1 MDATANG
8 RAIVTGAS
16 EGIGRAL
23 ALALARAGF
32 PVTVVARNRERL
44 ESLLGE
50 LGGEGHRLLAADLAT
65 EAGVAAVV
73 AAMAE
78 DHCALLVNNAAFG
91 AVGDFAEVPLATQVN
106 MLRLNVEAPV
116 VLAHAFLRQAVRGD
130 ALVNLS
136 SVVAFLPQPAQPLY
150 TATKAF
156 VTSLSE
162 TLWQNAKS
170 RGVKVFAVHPGA
182 TDTEF
187 AARAGRDP
195 DRRRPRLIR
204 QLPEEVAADILR
216 ALEGPWGPDLVTGW
230 PNRIF
235 CSIAR
240 LLPRKL
246 LLALLSRLAR

>member
-1 MDATANG
+1 MNG

-23 ALALARAGF
+23 ALALARADY
-32 PVTVVARNRERL
+32 PVTAVARNHERL
-44 ESLLGE
+44 ESLLAE
-50 LGGEGHRLLAADLAT
+50 LPGDDHRLLVADLAT

-73 AAMAE
+73 AAIE
-78 DHCALLVNNAAFG
+78 DDHCALLVNNAAFG
-91 AVGDFAEVPLATQVN
+91 AVGDFAEVPLGTQVQ
-106 MLRLNVEAPV
+106 MLRVNVEAPV
-116 VLAHAFLRQAVRGD
+116 VLGHAFLRQAVQGD

-156 VTSLSE
+156 MTSLTE
-162 TLWQNAKS
+162 TLWHNAKG

-187 AARAGRDP
+187 AVRAGRDP
-195 DRRRPRLIR
+195 SQRRPRFIR
-204 QLPEEVAADILR
+204 QVPEEVAADILR
-216 ALEGPWGPDLVTGW
+216 ALEDGPWGPDLVTGW

-246 LLALLSRLAR
+246 LLALLARLAR